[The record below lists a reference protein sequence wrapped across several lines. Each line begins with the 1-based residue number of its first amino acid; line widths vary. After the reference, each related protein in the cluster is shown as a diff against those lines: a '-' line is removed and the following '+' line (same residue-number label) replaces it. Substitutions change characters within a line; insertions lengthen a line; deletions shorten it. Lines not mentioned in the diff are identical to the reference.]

1 MLPPPFDLLPLFWN
15 GIVVTLQILAAS
27 AVLAFIV
34 SFAAGLSRLS
44 KYKWV
49 RWLTTSYVELFRGT
63 SLLVQLFW
71 IFFALPILFEVRSM
85 PAVLAGVIALGLN
98 YGAYGSE
105 IVRSSILA
113 VPKGQTEASIALNLT
128 PFQRMRLVILPQAFM
143 MMLPSF
149 GNLLIELTKATSLVS
164 LITIADMTF
173 RANVMSNTLIG
184 RGPEIYLVLLLLY
197 FAISYPLLLLV
208 RWYERKA
215 TLGRS

>member
-1 MLPPPFDLLPLFWN
+1 MPAPFDLLPLFWK
-15 GIVVTLQILAAS
+15 GILVTVQVLVAS
-27 AVLAFIV
+27 AALAFIV
-34 SFAAGLSRLS
+34 SFVAGLSRLS

-71 IFFALPILFEVRSM
+71 FFYAFPILFNVPSM
-85 PAVLAGVIALGLN
+85 PSFIAGMMALGLN

-113 VPKGQTEASIALNLT
+113 VPKGQTEASIALNYT
-128 PFQRMRLVILPQAFM
+128 PFQRMRLVIIPQAFM

-164 LITIADMTF
+164 IITIADMTF

-184 RGPEIYLVLLLLY
+184 RGPEIYFVLLLLY
-197 FAISYPLLLLV
+197 FAISYPLLLFV
-208 RWYERKA
+208 RWYERRA
-215 TLGRS
+215 TLGRL